1 MFQVIFYLSTLLALF
16 SVFLSVVVGLF
27 VGVVNLILYFI
38 PTIDIADTLLP
49 AAILTTVPIIMA
61 GNVFKVIS
69 DSVMDQGMDYDEDE

>member
-27 VGVVNLILYFI
+27 VCVVNLIMYLI
-38 PTIDIADTLLP
+38 PTVDIADTLLP

-61 GNVFKVIS
+61 GNVLKVIS
-69 DSVMDQGMDYDEDE
+69 DWVMSDMDYEEKE

>member
-27 VGVVNLILYFI
+27 VCVVNLIMYFI
-38 PTIDIADTLLP
+38 PTVDIADTLLP

-61 GNVFKVIS
+61 GNVLKVIS
-69 DSVMDQGMDYDEDE
+69 DWVMSDMDYEEKE